1 MPPAKWARPV
11 AAPGGGMGRQQQ
23 AQRPLILP
31 DMGPVMGPTGLTP
44 AFVAGGRGM
53 SALALHV
60 SSTTALG
67 RG

>member
-1 MPPAKWARPV
+1 
-11 AAPGGGMGRQQQ
+11 MGRQQQ